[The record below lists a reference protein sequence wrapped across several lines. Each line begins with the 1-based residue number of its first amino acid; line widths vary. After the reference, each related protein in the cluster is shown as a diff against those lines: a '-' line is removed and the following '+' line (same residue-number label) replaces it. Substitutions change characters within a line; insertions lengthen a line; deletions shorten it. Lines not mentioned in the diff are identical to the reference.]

1 MFYKMNQNKIAKFS
15 KVSFEQYLE
24 DFVRLFP
31 EIDVSSQYILNKIRK
46 QYDNI
51 KLPKRATEQSAGYD
65 FYSPISFNLYKPHSE
80 FHEKEAEIT
89 ISTGIRAEIT
99 IPTGIRC
106 QMNGSYVLLCF
117 PRSSLGFK
125 YKIMFANTIP
135 VIDADYYFANN
146 EGHIMLK
153 LVNHGDGFVTIK
165 EGDRFAQGIFLP
177 YGITMDDDVTEQRV
191 GGIGSTNK

>member
-1 MFYKMNQNKIAKFS
+1 MNQNRIAKFS

-31 EIDVSSQYILNKIRK
+31 EIDVSSQDILNKIRK

-65 FYSPISFNLYKPHSE
+65 FYSPINFDLYKPHSE
-80 FHEKEAEIT
+80 FHEKE
-89 ISTGIRAEIT
+89 AEIT

-153 LVNHGDGFVTIK
+153 LVNHGDCFVTIK

-177 YGITMDDDVTEQRV
+177 YGITMDDDVTEQRI

>member
-1 MFYKMNQNKIAKFS
+1 MNQNRIARFS

-24 DFVRLFP
+24 DYVRLFSSTD
-31 EIDVSSQYILNKIRK
+31 ISSQDVLNMIRE
-46 QYDNI
+46 QYDSI
-51 KLPKRATEQSAGYD
+51 QLPKRATAQSAGYD
-65 FYSPISFNLYKPHSE
+65 FYSPISFDLGNLHIGCD
-80 FHEKEAEIT
+80 EKEM
-89 ISTGIRAEIT
+89 EIT

-106 QMNGSYVLLCF
+106 QMDDSYVLLCF

-153 LVNHGDGFVTIK
+153 LVNNGSGIVTIK

-177 YGITMDDDVTEQRV
+177 YGITMDDETTEQRT
-191 GGIGSTNK
+191 GGIGSTNI